1 MNKRY
6 IKTNWVDG
14 KTAVNSTR
22 MNNIENA
29 IEELYLEAITP
40 SQIKTGS
47 GLRADITNDGSIQIS
62 FQSPVIQSNTVEGVE
77 VLTSDIENKRDGILY
92 FVLVD
97 GKIDKIYQG
106 SNLIYDFNPP
116 IPEPEPEPEE
126 PEPEEPEP
134 IDPEP
139 EPEPEEPDVPVP
151 NIEELVARYQ
161 ELVTTINNTI
171 NVLDQDYIIN
181 NPFAYRA
188 LNEAIT
194 EVIEPNKDIITPDNE
209 FLTVDSYEFV
219 EDKIAQL
226 EKYISVSNKFE
237 QEIRDIETERFMIKF
252 DLIPRFRSLMGT
264 EEEVNQRIEED
275 TIGNV
280 IEGYHRIDGIIVALT
295 NYYNGYKVSYTE
307 EGEEIHTEIET
318 LEELKQLIGEKVAE
332 FNAAYRLINSYIESV
347 KFRFKEVIKTGEL
360 LYKTISDHYANYE
373 EDGIV
378 LASNLTDALEIARTA
393 LETATNSEDLE
404 IARETLLN
412 SIEDIESRFKD
423 EIFHEDEY
431 YVTVYEN
438 FRDKLDYAK
447 NTLINS
453 LTHSD
458 LIEELNQAIEVGEAD
473 FEKRDLTKTGEVV
486 EYEQVGVHY
495 LEFKRLFN
503 KFSKSIKDIEDKE
516 ILLNQHKE
524 IIDTKLEVYRKLEQA
539 AGLANAVDHKP
550 ALEIFLNEIREYSK
564 AYRDRETPLEDIIDE
579 ETEEVI
585 KLGIRTINANLTEL
599 ITRINYEL
607 VAERNQDIIKYRSKL
622 RKLIET
628 ATEII
633 DKTEPFDDEVLTK
646 LRSLAETINS
656 TTRVWSTSVD
666 LVEINSNIDLIKT
679 VLTTDWGIE
688 FEEDN
693 TNIDPQQDPGPD
705 PTTDPDP
712 VDPDPDPSTTDPQDP
727 TDPSDPDNP
736 QDPDNGDPVIDDIIV
751 DDGTNNNNNG

>member
-29 IEELYLEAITP
+29 IEELYLDAITP

-116 IPEPEPEPEE
+116 IPEPEPEE

-264 EEEVNQRIEED
+264 EEEVNQRIEGD

-564 AYRDRETPLEDIIDE
+564 AYRDRETPLEDIVDE

-656 TTRVWSTSVD
+656 TTKVWSTSVD

-693 TNIDPQQDPGPD
+693 TNTDPQQDPD

-712 VDPDPDPSTTDPQDP
+712 VDPDPSTTDPQDP
-727 TDPSDPDNP
+727 TDPSDPDDDP

-751 DDGTNNNNNG
+751 DDGTDNNNNG

>member
-116 IPEPEPEPEE
+116 IPEPEPEPE
-126 PEPEEPEP
+126 PEPVEPEP

-139 EPEPEEPDVPVP
+139 EPEPEGPDVPVP

-275 TIGNV
+275 TVGNV
-280 IEGYHRIDGIIVALT
+280 IEGYHKIDGIIVALT

-347 KFRFKEVIKTGEL
+347 KFRFKEAIKTGEL
-360 LYKTISDHYANYE
+360 LYRTISDHYANYE

-404 IARETLLN
+404 VARETLLN

-473 FEKRDLTKTGEVV
+473 FEKRDITKTGEVV

-524 IIDTKLEVYRKLEQA
+524 IIDTKLEVYSKLEQA

-564 AYRDRETPLEDIIDE
+564 AYRDRETPLEDIVDE
-579 ETEEVI
+579 GTEEVI

-633 DKTEPFDDEVLTK
+633 DKTEPLDDEVLTK

-666 LVEINSNIDLIKT
+666 LVEINSNIDLMKAK
-679 VLTTDWGIE
+679 LTADWGIE

-693 TNIDPQQDPGPD
+693 TNTDPQDPD

-712 VDPDPDPSTTDPQDP
+712 VNPDPDPSTTDPQDP
-727 TDPSDPDNP
+727 TDPSEPDDP

-751 DDGTNNNNNG
+751 DDGTDNNNNG